1 MPNRRPKPRPTP
13 KPRTRTTTSSRRPKP
28 RRIPKPRTQATK
40 PRKPPQ
46 RRAMSTAL
54 APATRDKTASRELSV
69 ARRLAAELSPT
80 GKSKPKYKPMPDLT
94 PEEFEALKQDIA
106 ANGLRCPV
114 DQDELG
120 NTLDGHQRERALC
133 ELGNKKYPV
142 NVISGLTEQQKWEY
156 AVTVNVLRRHLTTKA
171 KRELIRQELRRN
183 PKRNNNWLAEMLSV
197 DSKTVKRVREDLEA
211 TRAIPKL
218 THFEGKDQ
226 KTRPT
231 SYKRVIVNT
240 PNELLQARDK
250 VQHLPP
256 SCDGKVLDVVTAKR
270 HARRHDRRKARQA
283 QMNSVRPLK
292 DKDTQIY
299 HCPFQDLFEIAGLQP
314 ATANSVLTDIPYG
327 KEFLP
332 QLFAL
337 AQFAER
343 MLVPGGV
350 LVVLS
355 GQFYLDKVFAA
366 FGSCL
371 TYQWTMASV
380 WTGDANVIHPLSITS
395 KWKPILVFSK
405 GRWKAHGLMVD
416 VLTGQKEKDLHK
428 WQQPLGEVEQLVSYF
443 SQPGDLIIDP
453 CGGSFTT
460 AEACRKMGRRF
471 VGCDIDAEA
480 VNEGLTRLAKS
491 RKDASRKR
499 ES

>member
-1 MPNRRPKPRPTP
+1 MTSNKRKTAKTSAMPRRPT
-13 KPRTRTTTSSRRPKP
+13 P
-28 RRIPKPRTQATK
+28 RRIPKPRTQTAK
-40 PRKPPQ
+40 SRKPPQ
-46 RRAMSTAL
+46 RRSTSTAL
-54 APATRDKTASRELSV
+54 VPSNPDKTTSRELSV
-69 ARRLAAELSPT
+69 ARRSTTELSPT
-80 GKSKPKYKPMPDLT
+80 GKSKPKYKPLPDLP
-94 PEEFEALKQDIA
+94 PEEFAALKQDIA
-106 ANGLRCPV
+106 VNRLHSPI

-120 NTLDGHQRERALC
+120 NTLDGHQRMRALQ
-133 ELGNKKYPV
+133 ELGIKKYPV

-156 AVTVNVLRRHLTTKA
+156 AVTVNVLRRHLSSKA
-171 KRELIRQELRRN
+171 KRELIRQELRRT
-183 PKRNNNWLAEMLSV
+183 PKRNNNWLAEMIGV
-197 DSKTVKRVREDLEA
+197 DSKTVKRVREDMEA
-211 TRAIPKL
+211 TREIPKL
-218 THFEGKDQ
+218 THFEGRDEKV
-226 KTRPT
+226 RPT
-231 SYKRVIVNT
+231 TYRVVANT
-240 PNELLQARDK
+240 PNELIQARDK

-283 QMNSVRPLK
+283 LQQAVRPLK
-292 DKDTQIY
+292 DKDIQIY
-299 HCPFQDLFEIAGLQP
+299 HCPFQDLIEIAGLQP

-327 KEFLP
+327 KEFVPELSD
-332 QLFAL
+332 L

-355 GQFYLDKVFAA
+355 GQFYLDEVFTA

-416 VLTGQKEKDLHK
+416 VLTGQKEKELHK

-480 VNEGLTRLAKS
+480 VNEGLTRLAES
-491 RKDASRKR
+491 RRDASR
-499 ES
+499 